1 MENNV
6 NKKNSDARI
15 RANAKYNS
23 KAYKKI
29 QAYIKPD
36 DYTIIDNYCN
46 ARGISKAAFIVGA
59 ARYIIDNNI
68 MLSDN
73 GGADPDIGKND

>member
-1 MENNV
+1 MEKNI

-29 QAYIKPD
+29 QAYIKPA
-36 DYTIIDNYCN
+36 DYTIIDSYCK
-46 ARGISKAAFIVGA
+46 ARGISKAAFIVNA

-68 MLSDN
+68 VLSED
-73 GGADPDIGKND
+73 GGAAEDIGKKD